1 MVRRKS
7 DKGHGA
13 SAGTPVRT
21 YVLDTNVLLQDPI
34 AMFKFEEHNVVLP
47 MAAVEELDKLKTY
60 DGEIGYSAR
69 EAARNLESLR
79 LKGNI
84 TEGIPLD
91 SGGTF
96 RIETDFEEVEL
107 PGSLDVTKADNDI
120 LKVAYGLNLRV
131 GNTVLVSK
139 DVLVRVKAGILGID
153 AEDYRNEMVDDD
165 ALTYTGRRTFE
176 VSANVLDE
184 FLSGDGISR
193 EDASLPDDILDNEF
207 ITLVTRNGK
216 TAYGR
221 YRKEADAVAPLFYA
235 GSEPFGVKAR
245 NAGQQFAVEAL
256 MQPASEIPLVIMK
269 GPAGTA
275 KTFLSMACGLEQV
288 TNSGHIAGNEEGYRK
303 LLITRANVAFDNDIG
318 ALPGTEE
325 EKVSPLLRGCLDNLE
340 LLIDAQTV
348 KKGGSED
355 ELQDKVDELFD
366 RGWIDIQALGFLRGR
381 SVTRQFVVIDEA
393 QNTSPN
399 QMLGI
404 LTRAGE
410 GTKIVICGDLDQIDN
425 TRLDRHTNGL
435 AFALEKMAGSR
446 LCAIVGFDQ
455 TECTRSPLAQAASDR
470 MGKGSNGR
478 NSGNADRQEKD
489 SGRGK
494 KVRTA

>member
-1 MVRRKS
+1 MA
-7 DKGHGA
+7 GHRGSNE
-13 SAGTPVRT
+13 SAFPRNTVKT
-21 YVLDTNVLLQDPI
+21 YVLDTNVLLQDPL
-34 AMFKFEEHNVVLP
+34 AMYKFEEHNVVLP

-60 DGEIGYSAR
+60 EGEIGYSAR
-69 EAARNLESLR
+69 EAARNLEMLR

-84 TEGIPLD
+84 TQGILLD
-91 SGGTF
+91 SGGSF
-96 RIETDFEEVEL
+96 RIEADFEEVEL
-107 PGSLDVTKADNDI
+107 PGALDALKADNVI
-120 LKVAYGLNLRV
+120 LKVAYGLNRQT
-131 GNTVLVSK
+131 GKAVLVSK

-153 AEDYRNEMVDDD
+153 AEDYRNEMVDED
-165 ALTYTGRRTFE
+165 ALTYTGRRTFD
-176 VSANVLDE
+176 VSAKVMEN

-193 EDASLPDDILDNEF
+193 SEAGLPENLPDNVF
-207 ITLVTRNGK
+207 ITFTDKKGGK
-216 TAYGR
+216 AYGR
-221 YRKEADAVAPLFYA
+221 YLKSADAVAPLFFA
-235 GSEPFGVKAR
+235 ESEPFGVSAR
-245 NAGQQFAVEAL
+245 NEGQRFALEAL
-256 MQPASEIPLVIMK
+256 MQPASRLPLVIMK

-288 TNSGHIAGNEEGYRK
+288 TNPGHVPEGENGYRK

-435 AFALEKMAGSR
+435 AFALEKMAGSK

-455 TECTRSPLAQAASDR
+455 EECTRSPLAQAASDR
-470 MGKGSNGR
+470 MGKGSNG
-478 NSGNADRQEKD
+478 
-489 SGRGK
+489 
-494 KVRTA
+494 